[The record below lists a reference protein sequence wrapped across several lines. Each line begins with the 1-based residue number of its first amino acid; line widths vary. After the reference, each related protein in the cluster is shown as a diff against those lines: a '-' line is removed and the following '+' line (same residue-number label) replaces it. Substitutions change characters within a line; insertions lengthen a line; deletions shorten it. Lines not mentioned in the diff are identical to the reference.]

1 MIRTQK
7 IEVKK
12 WRKVKLLSAAFFVL
26 LGGLVACKKD
36 GNPLGQSALPEGSG
50 MNSDGVDT
58 FQLFTYPVA
67 EDTVI
72 SKNPNFNLL
81 GSYNDQTFGEVEA
94 NFYTQLLLS
103 GFSPDFGDLNTVAI
117 DSCVLAFEY
126 GGYYG
131 PIRQQQFEVYALNEQ
146 LSADSA
152 YTNAS
157 TATYNSQ
164 QLIPTNT
171 NQNVITPSPET
182 QTIVGS
188 DTVNPQLR
196 LPIDTLFA
204 RDLLNWAESAE
215 DNNAFISNLPGIH
228 VRVNN
233 SAFPPG
239 DGSILYLNATN
250 PSSKLTVYYTQDG
263 EQFEFDFLINSD
275 AVNFN
280 HVDFDR
286 TGSDF
291 EQALNDSTVGQNAYY
306 AQAFVAR
313 AKIDFPSLKDLPDDI
328 IIHEATLD
336 VPVSYYPQSDFYP
349 SAEVNVTSQIFEN
362 DPRKFVVNTGGE
374 PVPFNQSTMSYRFN
388 LRNYVQNVL
397 SEDIQNNGVFISPR
411 LFNTSVERIIFN
423 GPNTMNKTPPRL
435 NVVYTEL

>member
-1 MIRTQK
+1 MIRKQQIK
-7 IEVKK
+7 VNK
-12 WRKVKLLSAAFFVL
+12 WRKVGLLSAAFFVL
-26 LGGLVACKKD
+26 FGGLIGCKKD
-36 GNPLGQSALPEGSG
+36 GNPLGQNALPGGSE
-50 MNSDGVDT
+50 MNSGGVDT
-58 FQLFTYPVA
+58 FELFTYSVA
-67 EDTVI
+67 EDTVVA
-72 SKNPNFNLL
+72 KYPRYNLI
-81 GSYNDQTFGEVEA
+81 GSYNDPSFGEVEA

-103 GFSPDFGDLNTVAI
+103 GFSPDFGNLNTLAI

-131 PIRQQQFEVYALNEQ
+131 PIREHQFEVYALNQQ
-146 LSADSA
+146 LSADSS

-157 TATYNSQ
+157 TATYNGQ
-164 QLIPTNT
+164 QLIPANN
-171 NQNVITPSPET
+171 NQQLITPSP
-182 QTIVGS
+182 QTRTVVGS

-215 DNNAFISNLPGIH
+215 DNAAFTSNFPGLH

-233 SAFPPG
+233 SMFSAG
-239 DGSILYLNATN
+239 DGSVFYLNATN

-280 HVDFDR
+280 HVDFNSA
-286 TGSDF
+286 GSDF
-291 EQALNDSTVGQNAYY
+291 EQVLNDSTLGQNAFY

-313 AKIDFPSLKDLPDDI
+313 AKIDFPSLNDLPKDI
-328 IIHEATLD
+328 IIHEAYLD
-336 VPVSYYPQSDFYP
+336 LPVSYYPQGDFYP
-349 SAEVNVTSQIFEN
+349 SAEVFATSQIFN
-362 DPRKFVVNTGGE
+362 DDPRKFVINTGGE
-374 PVPFNQSTMSYRFN
+374 PVPFNPSTSSYRFN

-397 SEDIQNNGVFISPR
+397 SEDIQNNGIFISPR

-423 GPNTMNKTPPRL
+423 GPNTMNKKAPKL
-435 NVVYTEL
+435 NVVFTEL